1 MPTYMVSGRFL
12 APFLR
17 HSGAH
22 LDPFWRAFSNK
33 NRKNAIRKIMKK
45 NGHRKARNFTPKG
58 CQNDPEINVK
68 THKNSMQKQVAKN
81 MRNIMNNHV
90 FLKG

>member
-17 HSGAH
+17 HSGIH

-33 NRKNAIRKIMKK
+33 NRKNAIRKIMKNTVTEKHGTLRQKDAKMIPKSMLKLIRILCK
-45 NGHRKARNFTPKG
+45 NR
-58 CQNDPEINVK
+58 
-68 THKNSMQKQVAKN
+68 
-81 MRNIMNNHV
+81 
-90 FLKG
+90 

>member
-22 LDPFWRAFSNK
+22 LEPFWRAFSNK
-33 NRKNAIRKIMKK
+33 NRKQNIREIMKK
-45 NGHRKARNFTPKG
+45 TVTEKHGTLRQKGAKMIPKSMLKRIKIL
-58 CQNDPEINVK
+58 C
-68 THKNSMQKQVAKN
+68 KN
-81 MRNIMNNHV
+81 R
-90 FLKG
+90 